1 MQQDNIQRGQQP
13 QAIYRRKINF
23 FFHSG
28 KCRKEEFNISAK
40 AVKTMGSFLSQAAN
54 FPVAVFKKRLNIEP
68 RFPCRKGFF
77 SQDFF
82 RKTAQVRKKGSPST
96 ESLPFEAG

>member
-1 MQQDNIQRGQQP
+1 MQQDNVQRGQQP
-13 QAIYRRKINF
+13 QAIYRREINF

-54 FPVAVFKKRLNIEP
+54 FPVAVFKKRLNIELH
-68 RFPCRKGFF
+68 FPCRKGFF
-77 SQDFF
+77 SQEFF
-82 RKTAQVRKKGSPST
+82 PKNSPSAQKR
-96 ESLPFEAG
+96 LPVNGEPSF